1 MAKAKK
7 QVVASGNSV
16 KLHYK
21 GTLTDGTQFDNSY
34 DRGNPLDVTAGT
46 GQLISGFDNALIGM
60 KEGQKKSIT
69 IGFNDAYGPRNE
81 EAFTKVP
88 RTTFPQGFDF
98 EIDAP
103 VQGTGP
109 QGNPLLSLIHI

>member
-46 GQLISGFDNALIGM
+46 GQLISGFDNALIG
-60 KEGQKKSIT
+60 
-69 IGFNDAYGPRNE
+69 
-81 EAFTKVP
+81 
-88 RTTFPQGFDF
+88 
-98 EIDAP
+98 
-103 VQGTGP
+103 
-109 QGNPLLSLIHI
+109 LSLIHI